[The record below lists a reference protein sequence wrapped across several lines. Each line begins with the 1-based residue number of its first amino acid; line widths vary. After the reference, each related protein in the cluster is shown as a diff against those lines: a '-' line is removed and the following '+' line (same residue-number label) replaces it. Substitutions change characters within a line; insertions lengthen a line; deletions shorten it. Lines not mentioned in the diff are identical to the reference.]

1 MITITTAAWMSLVI
15 FHMMVV
21 LGNVASFFTVPFL
34 TPWYIALPIMS
45 FILITTFGQ
54 ARCPLTAL
62 ENALRKQI
70 GKKPIGGFI
79 GHYILRPLKKRK
91 QLKEST

>member
-1 MITITTAAWMSLVI
+1 MITSAWMVLVV

-34 TPWYIALPIMS
+34 TPWYIALPICS
-45 FILITTFGQ
+45 FILLVTFSPM
-54 ARCPLTAL
+54 RCPLTAL
-62 ENALRKQI
+62 ENNLRKRM

-79 GHYILRPLKKRK
+79 GHYILRPIKKRK
-91 QLKEST
+91 QLKEVT